1 MGYWKTKVI
10 DGHPK
15 FWDKQGCHYR
25 ISPDGAEAIIEL
37 TGTRTDY
44 DEINQDA
51 DTVELTRRQAE
62 ELARSWNQP

>member
-10 DGHPK
+10 TGTPK
-15 FWDKQGCHYR
+15 FSDKLGCHYR
-25 ISPDGAEAIIEL
+25 ISPDGLEAILEF
-37 TGTRTDY
+37 TGTRADY

-62 ELARSWNQP
+62 ELSRSWNQ